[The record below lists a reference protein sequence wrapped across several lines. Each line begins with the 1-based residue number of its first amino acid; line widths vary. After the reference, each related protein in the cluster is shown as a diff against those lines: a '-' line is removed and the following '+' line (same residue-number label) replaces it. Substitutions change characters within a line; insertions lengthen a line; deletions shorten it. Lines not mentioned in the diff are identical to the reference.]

1 MGSVVGPDNCVT
13 GFHGAAA
20 ANWFLV
26 VSVPACDVR
35 RIAIICSM

>member
-1 MGSVVGPDNCVT
+1 LCDRFPRR
-13 GFHGAAA
+13 GAAA